1 MRLRRSAA
9 SLLAAASLSLVQAAE
24 RSTDT
29 RTSFVERVWQSHFEK
44 VENLFGENFSRESAV
59 VVLRVNAGKPGSALA
74 LKRETSGDYT
84 LTLAASIDGE
94 IRNVTAT
101 VPGPV
106 GDQVVRAVEL
116 KLHRHVM
123 IGTVQRDYT
132 KREGDIWLFHRNAQ
146 DRTSTGVILFET
158 TIDNPDATVFIDGL
172 IGGLQRL
179 IGAEGAD
186 REAILAELD
195 RIATRIVLSEGP

>member
-44 VENLFGENFSRESAV
+44 VENLFGENFSGESAV